1 MGEMFQLSIEL
12 YDTKKSNI
20 LWSDRWQEKWE
31 NLVNIQSSVSDGL
44 LQALALKTN
53 TIEKVLSD
61 NPEAYEHYLKAI
73 HKHSTQK
80 SRADLLMARELYKKA
95 YEIDKDFIYAKI
107 AYAGT
112 FAFEEYKEGVSILKE
127 ILASSHAQ
135 SDRAIRARTLMA
147 IAGCYFFT
155 AHKDKAKK
163 YNQEALEL
171 YSEIGDKNRVAQLTV
186 NMSGSLLL
194 ENSYDEGIKMCLKG
208 LEISKELENQDTYS
222 AANMNLAYLYAI
234 LGKDETSFKYLNIG
248 EPIMKKIDNY
258 FFLAMVEKTKAV
270 NYFNQRNFEN
280 AIKYYEIS
288 DSMFSS
294 IHDTTIPPVGT
305 IQSFILS
312 DSYPNAKKLLEEEKY
327 TILISSNNETEGNNI
342 LFKILYSIVMNN
354 KDNDIRTEV
363 DDYGKH
369 PNIEKEPLFA
379 WMFYYWAFVLF
390 KDKNYINLSYNYL
403 MSFSDNIPDDSKTSF
418 LQTTIPKM
426 ILEAWEKIK

>member
-31 NLVNIQSSVSDGL
+31 NLVNIQSSISDGL

-73 HKHSTQK
+73 HKNSTKK

-112 FAFEEYKEGVSILKE
+112 FAFEEYKEGVSILEE

-135 SDRAIRARTLMA
+135 SDKAIKARTLMA

-155 AHKDKAKK
+155 SHKDKAKK

-186 NMSGSLLL
+186 NLSGSLLL

-208 LEISKELENQDTYS
+208 IEISKELEDQHTY
-222 AANMNLAYLYAI
+222 AGANMNLAYINAI
-234 LGKDETSFKYLNIG
+234 LGKDETSFKYLNIA
-248 EPIMKKIDNY
+248 EPILKKVNDY
-258 FFLAMVEKTKAV
+258 FFLGFVERIKAV
-270 NYFNQRNFEN
+270 NYFNQRDFES
-280 AIKYYEIS
+280 AIKYFKIS
-288 DSMFSS
+288 DSSNSS
-294 IHDTTIPPVGT
+294 IHDTTIPPIET

-312 DSYPNAKKLLEEEKY
+312 DSYPTAIKLLEEKKY
-327 TILISSNNETEGNNI
+327 TILISSDNETEGNNI

-363 DDYGKH
+363 DDYGKQ
-369 PNIEKEPLFA
+369 PELDKDPMFI

-390 KDKNYINLSYNYL
+390 KDKNYINLSHNYL
-403 MSFSDNIPDDSKTSF
+403 VSFSDNIPDDSKASF

-426 ILEAWEKIK
+426 IAEAWEKIK